1 MAAQCEG
8 EGRVKG
14 IYLPAG
20 NRAMPARVVASL
32 HSASHPHN
40 PTLLLCTSPHLIAT
54 LQALQVVDLIEAGA
68 VLPPLVVL
76 QALAK
81 DPGVTLGAVRGY
93 VGRQLARETH
103 VSGCGVLE
111 RGKETRGGPAE
122 GDQEGTLQVDAL
134 GNGYIVS
141 CFVVSP
147 TMHVCPHLLP
157 CASPLW

>member
-1 MAAQCEG
+1 MRGCDVG
-8 EGRVKG
+8 GRG
-14 IYLPAG
+14 SF
-20 NRAMPARVVASL
+20 ARRKSYHACKVNARL
-32 HSASHPHN
+32 HSSRHPHVL
-40 PTLLLCTSPHLIAT
+40 TLLLCVFPHLIAT

-111 RGKETRGGPAE
+111 RGKDRERGTRRGRCRL
-122 GDQEGTLQVDAL
+122 TLLVMDMLFLAL
-134 GNGYIVS
+134 LTVAS
-141 CFVVSP
+141 A